1 MISRGGGARSI
12 HATSESLNR
21 MYTLDPQDAEQ
32 MENCNDEQLERM
44 KKYVNAVMDEM
55 LTERQ
60 RQVVWMRYAEEKK
73 TTEIAAA
80 LGISPRGVRGA
91 LAAGM
96 KKISKHKKIFLK
108 TV

>member
-1 MISRGGGARSI
+1 
-12 HATSESLNR
+12 
-21 MYTLDPQDAEQ
+21 MYTLDPQDSEQ

-44 KKYVNAVMDEM
+44 QKYVDAVMDVM

-60 RQVVWMRYAEEKK
+60 RQVVWMRHGEGKK

-96 KKISKHKKIFLK
+96 RKISKHKKIFLK